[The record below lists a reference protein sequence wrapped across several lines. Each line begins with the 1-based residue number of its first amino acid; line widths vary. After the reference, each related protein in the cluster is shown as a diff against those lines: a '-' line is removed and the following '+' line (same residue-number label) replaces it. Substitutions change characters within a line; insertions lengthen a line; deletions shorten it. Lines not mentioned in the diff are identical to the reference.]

1 LQNIPFFGYTKR
13 KQREEVLGG
22 EKGTAKLK

>member
-1 LQNIPFFGYTKR
+1 LQNISFSGYTKR
-13 KQREEVLGG
+13 KQREEMLGR